1 MEKYIVKENEIL
13 IEFLKK
19 TFSNLSKN
27 SVKSL
32 LHNEK
37 VFVNGNM
44 TTKYNYELNIGDVVE
59 IREKV
64 AKNINI
70 IYEDK
75 DIIVINKPSGLLTV
89 ATEKEKNKTAYHL
102 VMEYLKKK
110 NKNNRIFIIHRL
122 DKDTSGIIMFAKN
135 ERAKHL
141 YQDNWNDIV
150 KKRCYYAVID
160 GKMENKEGTIKSYLK
175 ENGNMVYS
183 VKDRSGKLA
192 ITEFTTLNHKKAYSL
207 LDISIK
213 TGRKHQIRVSLK
225 EYGHPIIGDKKYGAK
240 SNPLGRLGLHAY
252 ELSLQLPY
260 CKEPLTVESK
270 IPKEFLKIF
279 ESEVKDGEITES
291 HRR

>member
-27 SVKSL
+27 NVKSL

-44 TTKYNYELNIGDVVE
+44 TTKYNYELNVGDTVE

-64 AKNINI
+64 AKNIDI

-160 GKMENKEGTIKSYLK
+160 GKMENKEGMIKSYLK

-192 ITEFTTLNHKKAYSL
+192 ITEYKVLKERKNISL
-207 LDISIK
+207 LDINLK
-213 TGRKHQIRVSLK
+213 TGRKNQIRVHMK
-225 EYGHPIIGDKKYGAK
+225 ENKTPILGDLKYGEK
-240 SNPLGRLGLHAY
+240 SKLINRLALHAY
-252 ELSLQLPY
+252 KLELINPVTKKLL
-260 CKEPLTVESK
+260 
-270 IPKEFLKIF
+270 IF
-279 ESEVKDGEITES
+279 EASMPNEIKTLFF
-291 HRR
+291 

>member
-64 AKNINI
+64 AKNIDI

-160 GKMENKEGTIKSYLK
+160 GKMQNKEGTIKSYLK

-192 ITEFTTLNHKKAYSL
+192 ITEYKVLKERKNISL
-207 LDISIK
+207 LDINLK
-213 TGRKHQIRVSLK
+213 TGRKNQIRVHMK
-225 EYGHPIIGDKKYGAK
+225 ENKTPILGDLKYGEK
-240 SNPLGRLGLHAY
+240 SKLINRLALHAY
-252 ELSLQLPY
+252 KLELINPVTKKL
-260 CKEPLTVESK
+260 LTFE
-270 IPKEFLKIF
+270 INMPNEFKMLFK
-279 ESEVKDGEITES
+279 
-291 HRR
+291 

>member
-64 AKNINI
+64 AKNIDI

-160 GKMENKEGTIKSYLK
+160 GKMQNKEGTIKSYLK

-192 ITEFTTLNHKKAYSL
+192 ITEYKVLKERKNISL
-207 LDISIK
+207 LDINLK
-213 TGRKHQIRVSLK
+213 TGRKNQIRAHMK
-225 EYGHPIIGDKKYGAK
+225 ENKTPILGDLKYGEK
-240 SNPLGRLGLHAY
+240 SKLINRLALHAY
-252 ELSLQLPY
+252 KLELINPVTKKL
-260 CKEPLTVESK
+260 LTFEVNMPNEFK
-270 IPKEFLKIF
+270 ILFK
-279 ESEVKDGEITES
+279 
-291 HRR
+291 

>member
-19 TFSNLSKN
+19 MFSNLSKN

-32 LHNEK
+32 LRNEK

-64 AKNINI
+64 AKNIDI

-160 GKMENKEGTIKSYLK
+160 GKMENKEGAIKSYLK

-192 ITEFTTLNHKKAYSL
+192 ITEYKVLKERKNISL
-207 LDISIK
+207 LDINLK
-213 TGRKHQIRVSLK
+213 TGRKNQIRVHMK
-225 EYGHPIIGDKKYGAK
+225 ENKTPILGDLKYGEK
-240 SNPLGRLGLHAY
+240 SKLINRLALHAY
-252 ELSLQLPY
+252 KLELVNPVTKKL
-260 CKEPLTVESK
+260 LTFE
-270 IPKEFLKIF
+270 INMPNEFKMLFK
-279 ESEVKDGEITES
+279 
-291 HRR
+291 

>member
-64 AKNINI
+64 VKNIDI

-160 GKMENKEGTIKSYLK
+160 GKMQNKEGTIKSYLK

-192 ITEFTTLNHKKAYSL
+192 ITEYKVLKERKNISL
-207 LDISIK
+207 LDINLK
-213 TGRKHQIRVSLK
+213 TGRKNQIRVHMK
-225 EYGHPIIGDKKYGAK
+225 ENKTPILGDLKYGEK
-240 SNPLGRLGLHAY
+240 SKLINRLALHAY
-252 ELSLQLPY
+252 KLELINPVTKKL
-260 CKEPLTVESK
+260 LTFEVNMPNEFK
-270 IPKEFLKIF
+270 ILFK
-279 ESEVKDGEITES
+279 
-291 HRR
+291 

>member
-19 TFSNLSKN
+19 MFSNLSKN

-44 TTKYNYELNIGDVVE
+44 TTKYNHELNVGDVVE

-64 AKNINI
+64 AKNIDI

-89 ATEKEKNKTAYHL
+89 AIEKEKNKTAYHL

-192 ITEFTTLNHKKAYSL
+192 ITEYKVLKERKNISL
-207 LDISIK
+207 LDINLK
-213 TGRKHQIRVSLK
+213 TGRKNQIRVHMK
-225 EYGHPIIGDKKYGAK
+225 ENKTPILGDLKYGEK
-240 SNPLGRLGLHAY
+240 SKLINRLALHAY
-252 ELSLQLPY
+252 KLELINPVTKKLL
-260 CKEPLTVESK
+260 
-270 IPKEFLKIF
+270 IF
-279 ESEVKDGEITES
+279 EASMPNEIKTLFE
-291 HRR
+291 

>member
-19 TFSNLSKN
+19 MFSNLSKN

-44 TTKYNYELNIGDVVE
+44 TTKYNYELNVGDIVE

-64 AKNINI
+64 AKNIDI

-89 ATEKEKNKTAYHL
+89 ATEKEKNTTAYHL

-183 VKDRSGKLA
+183 VKDRSGKIA
-192 ITEFTTLNHKKAYSL
+192 ITEYKVLKERKNISL
-207 LDISIK
+207 LDINLK
-213 TGRKHQIRVSLK
+213 TGRKNQIRVHMK
-225 EYGHPIIGDKKYGAK
+225 ENKTPILGDLKYGEK
-240 SNPLGRLGLHAY
+240 SKLINRLALHAY
-252 ELSLQLPY
+252 KLELINPVTKKL
-260 CKEPLTVESK
+260 LTFEVNM
-270 IPKEFLKIF
+270 PNEFKVLFK
-279 ESEVKDGEITES
+279 
-291 HRR
+291 

>member
-13 IEFLKK
+13 IDFLKK

-64 AKNINI
+64 AKNIDI

-75 DIIVINKPSGLLTV
+75 NIIVINKPSGLLTV

-192 ITEFTTLNHKKAYSL
+192 ITEYKVLKERKNISL
-207 LDISIK
+207 LDINLK
-213 TGRKHQIRVSLK
+213 TGRKNQIRVHMK
-225 EYGHPIIGDKKYGAK
+225 EDKTPILGDLKYGEK
-240 SNPLGRLGLHAY
+240 SKLINRLALHAY
-252 ELSLQLPY
+252 KLELVNPVTKKL
-260 CKEPLTVESK
+260 LTFE
-270 IPKEFLKIF
+270 INMPNEFKMLFK
-279 ESEVKDGEITES
+279 
-291 HRR
+291 

>member
-19 TFSNLSKN
+19 MFSNLSKN

-44 TTKYNYELNIGDVVE
+44 TTKYNYELNAGDIVE

-64 AKNINI
+64 AKNIDI

-150 KKRCYYAVID
+150 KKRCYYAIID

-192 ITEFTTLNHKKAYSL
+192 VTEYKVLKERKNISL
-207 LDISIK
+207 LDINLK
-213 TGRKHQIRVSLK
+213 TGRKNQIRVHMK
-225 EYGHPIIGDKKYGAK
+225 ENKTPILGDLKYGEK
-240 SNPLGRLGLHAY
+240 SKLINRLALHAY
-252 ELSLQLPY
+252 KLELINPVTKKLL
-260 CKEPLTVESK
+260 
-270 IPKEFLKIF
+270 IF
-279 ESEVKDGEITES
+279 EASMPNEIKTLFMM
-291 HRR
+291 

>member
-19 TFSNLSKN
+19 MFSNLSKN

-64 AKNINI
+64 AKNIDI

-160 GKMENKEGTIKSYLK
+160 GKMENKEGKIKSYLK

-192 ITEFTTLNHKKAYSL
+192 ITEYKVLKERKNISL
-207 LDISIK
+207 LDINLK
-213 TGRKHQIRVSLK
+213 TGRKNQIRVHMK
-225 EYGHPIIGDKKYGAK
+225 ENKTPILGDLKYGEK
-240 SNPLGRLGLHAY
+240 SKLINRLALHAY
-252 ELSLQLPY
+252 KLELVNPVTKKL
-260 CKEPLTVESK
+260 LTFE
-270 IPKEFLKIF
+270 INMPNEFKMLFK
-279 ESEVKDGEITES
+279 
-291 HRR
+291 

>member
-75 DIIVINKPSGLLTV
+75 DLIVINKPSGLLTV

-192 ITEFTTLNHKKAYSL
+192 ITEYKVLKERKNISL
-207 LDISIK
+207 LDINLK
-213 TGRKHQIRVSLK
+213 TGRKNQIRVHMK
-225 EYGHPIIGDKKYGAK
+225 ENKTPILGDLKYGEK
-240 SNPLGRLGLHAY
+240 SKLINRLALHAY
-252 ELSLQLPY
+252 KLELVNPVTKKL
-260 CKEPLTVESK
+260 LTFE
-270 IPKEFLKIF
+270 INMPNEFKTLFK
-279 ESEVKDGEITES
+279 
-291 HRR
+291 

>member
-64 AKNINI
+64 AKNIDI

-183 VKDRSGKLA
+183 VKDRSGKIA
-192 ITEFTTLNHKKAYSL
+192 ITEYKVLKERKNISL
-207 LDISIK
+207 LDINLK
-213 TGRKHQIRVSLK
+213 TGRKNQIRVHMK
-225 EYGHPIIGDKKYGAK
+225 ENKTPILGDLKYGEK
-240 SNPLGRLGLHAY
+240 SKLINRLALHAY
-252 ELSLQLPY
+252 KLELVNPVTKKL
-260 CKEPLTVESK
+260 LTFE
-270 IPKEFLKIF
+270 INMPNEFKMLFK
-279 ESEVKDGEITES
+279 
-291 HRR
+291 

>member
-1 MEKYIVKENEIL
+1 MEKYIVKGNEIL

-19 TFSNLSKN
+19 MFSNLSKN

-64 AKNINI
+64 AKNIDI

-192 ITEFTTLNHKKAYSL
+192 ITEYKVLKERKNICL
-207 LDISIK
+207 LDINLK
-213 TGRKHQIRVSLK
+213 TGRKNQIRVHMK
-225 EYGHPIIGDKKYGAK
+225 ENKTPILGDLKYGEK
-240 SNPLGRLGLHAY
+240 SKLINRLALHAY
-252 ELSLQLPY
+252 KLELVNPVTKKL
-260 CKEPLTVESK
+260 LTFE
-270 IPKEFLKIF
+270 INMPNEFKMLFK
-279 ESEVKDGEITES
+279 
-291 HRR
+291 

>member
-27 SVKSL
+27 NVKSL

-44 TTKYNYELNIGDVVE
+44 TTKYNYELNVGDTVE

-64 AKNINI
+64 AKNIDI

-160 GKMENKEGTIKSYLK
+160 GKMQKKEGTIKSYLK

-192 ITEFTTLNHKKAYSL
+192 VTEYKVLKERKNISL
-207 LDISIK
+207 LDINLK
-213 TGRKHQIRVSLK
+213 TGRKNQIRVHMK
-225 EYGHPIIGDKKYGAK
+225 ENKTPILGDLKYGEK
-240 SNPLGRLGLHAY
+240 SKLINRLALHAY
-252 ELSLQLPY
+252 KLELINPVTKKLL
-260 CKEPLTVESK
+260 
-270 IPKEFLKIF
+270 IF
-279 ESEVKDGEITES
+279 EASMPNEIKTLFK
-291 HRR
+291 

>member
-19 TFSNLSKN
+19 MFSNLSKN

-64 AKNINI
+64 AKNIGI

-192 ITEFTTLNHKKAYSL
+192 ITEYKVLKERKNISL
-207 LDISIK
+207 LDINLK
-213 TGRKHQIRVSLK
+213 TGRKNQIRVHMK
-225 EYGHPIIGDKKYGAK
+225 ENKTPILGDLKYGEK
-240 SNPLGRLGLHAY
+240 SKLINRLALHAY
-252 ELSLQLPY
+252 KLELINPVTKKL
-260 CKEPLTVESK
+260 LTFEVNM
-270 IPKEFLKIF
+270 PNEFKMLFK
-279 ESEVKDGEITES
+279 
-291 HRR
+291 

>member
-64 AKNINI
+64 AKNIDI

-183 VKDRSGKLA
+183 VKDRSGKIA
-192 ITEFTTLNHKKAYSL
+192 ITEYKVLKERKNISL
-207 LDISIK
+207 LDINLK
-213 TGRKHQIRVSLK
+213 TGRKNQIRVHMK
-225 EYGHPIIGDKKYGAK
+225 ENKTPILGDLKYGEK
-240 SNPLGRLGLHAY
+240 SKLINRLALHAY
-252 ELSLQLPY
+252 KLELINPITKKL
-260 CKEPLTVESK
+260 LTFEVNM
-270 IPKEFLKIF
+270 PNEFKTLFK
-279 ESEVKDGEITES
+279 
-291 HRR
+291 

>member
-64 AKNINI
+64 AKNIDI

-183 VKDRSGKLA
+183 VKDRSGKIA
-192 ITEFTTLNHKKAYSL
+192 ITEYKVLKERKNISL
-207 LDISIK
+207 LDINLK
-213 TGRKHQIRVSLK
+213 TGRKNQIRVHMK
-225 EYGHPIIGDKKYGAK
+225 ENKTPILGDLKYGEK
-240 SNPLGRLGLHAY
+240 SKLINRLALHAY
-252 ELSLQLPY
+252 KLELINPVTKKL
-260 CKEPLTVESK
+260 LTFEVNM
-270 IPKEFLKIF
+270 PNEFKTLFK
-279 ESEVKDGEITES
+279 
-291 HRR
+291 

>member
-19 TFSNLSKN
+19 MFSNLSKN

-44 TTKYNYELNIGDVVE
+44 TTKYNYELNVGDTVE

-64 AKNINI
+64 AKNIDI

-160 GKMENKEGTIKSYLK
+160 GKMQKKEGTIKSYLK

-192 ITEFTTLNHKKAYSL
+192 ITEYKVLKERKNISL
-207 LDISIK
+207 LDINLK
-213 TGRKHQIRVSLK
+213 TGRKNQIRVHMK
-225 EYGHPIIGDKKYGAK
+225 ENKTPILGDLKYGEK
-240 SNPLGRLGLHAY
+240 SKLINRLALHAY
-252 ELSLQLPY
+252 KLELINPVTKKLL
-260 CKEPLTVESK
+260 
-270 IPKEFLKIF
+270 IF
-279 ESEVKDGEITES
+279 EASMPNEIKTLFK
-291 HRR
+291 

>member
-19 TFSNLSKN
+19 MFSNLSKN

-44 TTKYNYELNIGDVVE
+44 TTKYNYELNAGDVVE

-64 AKNINI
+64 AKNIDI

-175 ENGNMVYS
+175 ENGNIVYS

-192 ITEFTTLNHKKAYSL
+192 ITEYKVLKERKNISL
-207 LDISIK
+207 LDINLK
-213 TGRKHQIRVSLK
+213 TGRKNQIRVHMK
-225 EYGHPIIGDKKYGAK
+225 ENKTPILGDLKYGEK
-240 SNPLGRLGLHAY
+240 SKLINRLALHAY
-252 ELSLQLPY
+252 KLELINPVTKKL
-260 CKEPLTVESK
+260 LTFE
-270 IPKEFLKIF
+270 INMPNEFKTLFK
-279 ESEVKDGEITES
+279 
-291 HRR
+291 

>member
-19 TFSNLSKN
+19 MFSNLSKN

-44 TTKYNYELNIGDVVE
+44 TTKYNYELNVGDVVE

-64 AKNINI
+64 AKNIDI

-150 KKRCYYAVID
+150 KKRCYYVVID

-192 ITEFTTLNHKKAYSL
+192 ITEYKVLKERKNISL
-207 LDISIK
+207 LDINLK
-213 TGRKHQIRVSLK
+213 TGRKNQIRVHMK
-225 EYGHPIIGDKKYGAK
+225 ENKTPILGDLKYGEK
-240 SNPLGRLGLHAY
+240 SKLINRLALHAY
-252 ELSLQLPY
+252 KLELINPVTKKL
-260 CKEPLTVESK
+260 LTFE
-270 IPKEFLKIF
+270 INMPNEFKMLFK
-279 ESEVKDGEITES
+279 
-291 HRR
+291 

>member
-19 TFSNLSKN
+19 MFSNLSKN

-64 AKNINI
+64 AKNIDI

-141 YQDNWNDIV
+141 YQDNWNDII

-192 ITEFTTLNHKKAYSL
+192 ITEYKVLKERKNISL
-207 LDISIK
+207 LDINLK
-213 TGRKHQIRVSLK
+213 TGRKNQIRVHMK
-225 EYGHPIIGDKKYGAK
+225 ENKTPILGDLKYGEK
-240 SNPLGRLGLHAY
+240 SKLINRLALHAY
-252 ELSLQLPY
+252 KLELVNPVTKKL
-260 CKEPLTVESK
+260 LTFE
-270 IPKEFLKIF
+270 INMPNEFKMLFK
-279 ESEVKDGEITES
+279 
-291 HRR
+291 

>member
-19 TFSNLSKN
+19 MFSNLSKN

-64 AKNINI
+64 AKNIDI

-192 ITEFTTLNHKKAYSL
+192 ITEYKVLKERKNISL
-207 LDISIK
+207 LDINLK
-213 TGRKHQIRVSLK
+213 TGRKNQIRVHMK
-225 EYGHPIIGDKKYGAK
+225 ENKTPILGDLKYGEK
-240 SNPLGRLGLHAY
+240 SKLINRLALHAY
-252 ELSLQLPY
+252 KLELVNPVTKKLLTFEINMPY
-260 CKEPLTVESK
+260 
-270 IPKEFLKIF
+270 EFKMLFK
-279 ESEVKDGEITES
+279 
-291 HRR
+291 

>member
-59 IREKV
+59 IREKI
-64 AKNINI
+64 AKNIDI

-175 ENGNMVYS
+175 EKGNMVYS

-192 ITEFTTLNHKKAYSL
+192 ITEYKVLKERKNISL
-207 LDISIK
+207 LDINLK
-213 TGRKHQIRVSLK
+213 TGRKNQIRVHMK
-225 EYGHPIIGDKKYGAK
+225 ENKTPILGDLKYGEK
-240 SNPLGRLGLHAY
+240 SKLINRLALHAY
-252 ELSLQLPY
+252 KLELVNPVTKKL
-260 CKEPLTVESK
+260 LTFE
-270 IPKEFLKIF
+270 INMPNEFKTLFK
-279 ESEVKDGEITES
+279 
-291 HRR
+291 

>member
-19 TFSNLSKN
+19 MFSNLLKN

-64 AKNINI
+64 AKNIDI

-192 ITEFTTLNHKKAYSL
+192 ITEYKVLKERKNISL
-207 LDISIK
+207 LDINLK
-213 TGRKHQIRVSLK
+213 TGRKNQIRVHMK
-225 EYGHPIIGDKKYGAK
+225 ENKTPILGDLKYGEK
-240 SNPLGRLGLHAY
+240 SKLINRLALHAY
-252 ELSLQLPY
+252 KLELVNPVTKKL
-260 CKEPLTVESK
+260 LTFE
-270 IPKEFLKIF
+270 INMPNEFKMLFK
-279 ESEVKDGEITES
+279 
-291 HRR
+291 

>member
-19 TFSNLSKN
+19 MFSNLSKN

-44 TTKYNYELNIGDVVE
+44 TTKYNYELNIGDEVE

-64 AKNINI
+64 AKNIDI

-89 ATEKEKNKTAYHL
+89 ATEKEKNKTSYHL

-192 ITEFTTLNHKKAYSL
+192 ITEYKVLKERKNISL
-207 LDISIK
+207 LDINLK
-213 TGRKHQIRVSLK
+213 TGRKNQIRVHMK
-225 EYGHPIIGDKKYGAK
+225 ENKTPILGDLKYGEK
-240 SNPLGRLGLHAY
+240 SKLINRLALHAY
-252 ELSLQLPY
+252 KLELINPVTKKLL
-260 CKEPLTVESK
+260 
-270 IPKEFLKIF
+270 IF
-279 ESEVKDGEITES
+279 EASMPNEIKTLFE
-291 HRR
+291 

>member
-19 TFSNLSKN
+19 MFSNLSKN

-64 AKNINI
+64 AKNIDI

-75 DIIVINKPSGLLTV
+75 DIVVINKPSGLLTV

-160 GKMENKEGTIKSYLK
+160 GKMQNKEGTIKSYLK

-192 ITEFTTLNHKKAYSL
+192 ITEYKVLKERKNISL
-207 LDISIK
+207 LDINLK
-213 TGRKHQIRVSLK
+213 TGRKNQIRVHMK
-225 EYGHPIIGDKKYGAK
+225 ENKTPILGDLKYGEK
-240 SNPLGRLGLHAY
+240 SKLINRLALHAY
-252 ELSLQLPY
+252 KLELINPVTKKL
-260 CKEPLTVESK
+260 LTFEVNMPNEFK
-270 IPKEFLKIF
+270 ILFK
-279 ESEVKDGEITES
+279 
-291 HRR
+291 

>member
-19 TFSNLSKN
+19 MFSNLSKN

-64 AKNINI
+64 AKNIDI

-160 GKMENKEGTIKSYLK
+160 GQMENKEGTIKSYLK

-192 ITEFTTLNHKKAYSL
+192 ITEYKVLKERKNISL
-207 LDISIK
+207 LDINLK
-213 TGRKHQIRVSLK
+213 TGRKNQIRVHMK
-225 EYGHPIIGDKKYGAK
+225 ENKTPILGDLKYGEK
-240 SNPLGRLGLHAY
+240 SKLINRLALHAY
-252 ELSLQLPY
+252 KLELINPVTKKL
-260 CKEPLTVESK
+260 LTFE
-270 IPKEFLKIF
+270 INMPNEFKMLFK
-279 ESEVKDGEITES
+279 
-291 HRR
+291 

>member
-19 TFSNLSKN
+19 TFNNLSKN
-27 SVKSL
+27 NVKSL

-37 VFVNGNM
+37 VFVNGNV
-44 TTKYNYELNIGDVVE
+44 TTKYNYELNVGDTVE

-64 AKNINI
+64 AKNIDI

-110 NKNNRIFIIHRL
+110 NKNNRIFVIHRL

-192 ITEFTTLNHKKAYSL
+192 ITEYKVLKERKNISL
-207 LDISIK
+207 LDINLK
-213 TGRKHQIRVSLK
+213 TGRKNQIRVHMK
-225 EYGHPIIGDKKYGAK
+225 ENKTPILGDLKYGEK
-240 SNPLGRLGLHAY
+240 SKLINRLALHAY
-252 ELSLQLPY
+252 KLELVNPVTKKL
-260 CKEPLTVESK
+260 LTFE
-270 IPKEFLKIF
+270 INMPNEFKMLFK
-279 ESEVKDGEITES
+279 
-291 HRR
+291 

>member
-64 AKNINI
+64 AKNIDI

-75 DIIVINKPSGLLTV
+75 DIIVINKQSGLLTV

-160 GKMENKEGTIKSYLK
+160 GKMQNKEGTIKSYLK

-192 ITEFTTLNHKKAYSL
+192 ITEYKVLKERKNISL
-207 LDISIK
+207 LDINLK
-213 TGRKHQIRVSLK
+213 TGRKNQIRVHMK
-225 EYGHPIIGDKKYGAK
+225 ENKTPILGDLKYGEK
-240 SNPLGRLGLHAY
+240 SKLINRLALHAY
-252 ELSLQLPY
+252 KLELINPVTKKLL
-260 CKEPLTVESK
+260 
-270 IPKEFLKIF
+270 IF
-279 ESEVKDGEITES
+279 EASMPNEIKTLFVKCTP
-291 HRR
+291 

>member
-19 TFSNLSKN
+19 MFSNLSKN

-160 GKMENKEGTIKSYLK
+160 EKMENKEGTIKSYLK

-192 ITEFTTLNHKKAYSL
+192 ITEYKVLKERKNISL
-207 LDISIK
+207 LDINLK
-213 TGRKHQIRVSLK
+213 TGRKNQIRVHMK
-225 EYGHPIIGDKKYGAK
+225 ENKTPILGDLKYGEK
-240 SNPLGRLGLHAY
+240 SKLINRLALHAY
-252 ELSLQLPY
+252 KLELVNPVTKKL
-260 CKEPLTVESK
+260 LTFE
-270 IPKEFLKIF
+270 INMPNEFKTLFK
-279 ESEVKDGEITES
+279 
-291 HRR
+291 

>member
-19 TFSNLSKN
+19 MFSNLSKN

-44 TTKYNYELNIGDVVE
+44 TTKYNYELNVGDVVE

-64 AKNINI
+64 AKNIDI

-150 KKRCYYAVID
+150 KKRCYYAVIA

-192 ITEFTTLNHKKAYSL
+192 ITEYKVLKERKNISL
-207 LDISIK
+207 LDINLK
-213 TGRKHQIRVSLK
+213 TGRKNQIRVHMK
-225 EYGHPIIGDKKYGAK
+225 ENKTPILGDLKYGEK
-240 SNPLGRLGLHAY
+240 SKLINRLALHAY
-252 ELSLQLPY
+252 KLELINPVTKKL
-260 CKEPLTVESK
+260 LTFE
-270 IPKEFLKIF
+270 INMPNEFKMLFK
-279 ESEVKDGEITES
+279 
-291 HRR
+291 

>member
-19 TFSNLSKN
+19 MFSNLSKN

-64 AKNINI
+64 AKNIDI

-192 ITEFTTLNHKKAYSL
+192 ITEYKVLKERKNISL
-207 LDISIK
+207 LDINLK
-213 TGRKHQIRVSLK
+213 TGRKNQIRVHMK
-225 EYGHPIIGDKKYGAK
+225 ENKTPILGDLKYGEK
-240 SNPLGRLGLHAY
+240 SKLINRLALHAY
-252 ELSLQLPY
+252 KLELINPVTKKL
-260 CKEPLTVESK
+260 LTFE
-270 IPKEFLKIF
+270 INMPNEFKKLFK
-279 ESEVKDGEITES
+279 
-291 HRR
+291 

>member
-19 TFSNLSKN
+19 MFSNLSKN

-44 TTKYNYELNIGDVVE
+44 TTKYNYELNVGDIVE

-64 AKNINI
+64 AKNIDI

-192 ITEFTTLNHKKAYSL
+192 ITEYKVLKERKNISL
-207 LDISIK
+207 LDINLK
-213 TGRKHQIRVSLK
+213 TGRKNQIRVHMK
-225 EYGHPIIGDKKYGAK
+225 ENKTPILGDLKYGEK
-240 SNPLGRLGLHAY
+240 SKLINRLALHAY
-252 ELSLQLPY
+252 KLELINPVTKKLL
-260 CKEPLTVESK
+260 
-270 IPKEFLKIF
+270 IF
-279 ESEVKDGEITES
+279 EASMPNEIKTLFE
-291 HRR
+291 

>member
-37 VFVNGNM
+37 VFINGNM
-44 TTKYNYELNIGDVVE
+44 TTKYNYELNVGDVVE

-64 AKNINI
+64 AKNIDI

-110 NKNNRIFIIHRL
+110 NKNNRIFVIHRL

-160 GKMENKEGTIKSYLK
+160 GKMDKKEGTIKSYLEEK
-175 ENGNMVYS
+175 GNMVYS
-183 VKDRSGKLA
+183 VKGKYGKLA
-192 ITEFTTLNHKKAYSL
+192 ITEYKVLKERKNISL
-207 LDISIK
+207 LDINLK
-213 TGRKHQIRVSLK
+213 TGRKNQIRVHMK
-225 EYGHPIIGDKKYGAK
+225 ENKTPILGDLKYGEK
-240 SNPLGRLGLHAY
+240 SKLINRLALHAY
-252 ELSLQLPY
+252 KLELINPVTKKL
-260 CKEPLTVESK
+260 LTFE
-270 IPKEFLKIF
+270 INMPNEFKMLFK
-279 ESEVKDGEITES
+279 
-291 HRR
+291 

>member
-44 TTKYNYELNIGDVVE
+44 TTKYNYELNVGDTVE

-64 AKNINI
+64 AKNIDI

-183 VKDRSGKLA
+183 VKDRSGKIA
-192 ITEFTTLNHKKAYSL
+192 ITEYKVLKEIKNISL
-207 LDISIK
+207 LDINLR
-213 TGRKHQIRVSLK
+213 TGRKNQIRVHMK
-225 EYGHPIIGDKKYGAK
+225 ENKTPILGDLKYGEK
-240 SNPLGRLGLHAY
+240 SKLINRLALHAY
-252 ELSLQLPY
+252 KLELINPVTKKL
-260 CKEPLTVESK
+260 LTFEVNMPNEFK
-270 IPKEFLKIF
+270 ILFK
-279 ESEVKDGEITES
+279 
-291 HRR
+291 

>member
-19 TFSNLSKN
+19 SFSNLSKN
-27 SVKSL
+27 NIKSL

-37 VFVNGNM
+37 VFINGNM

-59 IREKV
+59 IREKI
-64 AKNINI
+64 AKNIDI

-183 VKDRSGKLA
+183 VKDRSGKIA
-192 ITEFTTLNHKKAYSL
+192 ITEYKVLKEIKNISL
-207 LDISIK
+207 LDINLR
-213 TGRKHQIRVSLK
+213 TGRKNQIRVHMK
-225 EYGHPIIGDKKYGAK
+225 ENKTPILGDLKYGEK
-240 SNPLGRLGLHAY
+240 SKLINRLALHAY
-252 ELSLQLPY
+252 KLELINPVTKKL
-260 CKEPLTVESK
+260 LTFEVNM
-270 IPKEFLKIF
+270 PNEFKTLFK
-279 ESEVKDGEITES
+279 
-291 HRR
+291 

>member
-19 TFSNLSKN
+19 MFSNLSKN

-44 TTKYNYELNIGDVVE
+44 TTKYNYELNVGDTVE

-64 AKNINI
+64 AKNIDI

-192 ITEFTTLNHKKAYSL
+192 ITEYKVLKERKNISL
-207 LDISIK
+207 LDINLK
-213 TGRKHQIRVSLK
+213 TGRKNQIRVHMK
-225 EYGHPIIGDKKYGAK
+225 ENKTPILGDLKYGEK
-240 SNPLGRLGLHAY
+240 SKLINRLALHAY
-252 ELSLQLPY
+252 KLELINPVTKKL
-260 CKEPLTVESK
+260 LTFEVNMPNEFK
-270 IPKEFLKIF
+270 ILFK
-279 ESEVKDGEITES
+279 
-291 HRR
+291 

>member
-37 VFVNGNM
+37 VFINGNM
-44 TTKYNYELNIGDVVE
+44 ITKYNYELNIGDVVE

-64 AKNINI
+64 AKNIDI

-110 NKNNRIFIIHRL
+110 NKNNRIFVIHRL

-160 GKMENKEGTIKSYLK
+160 GKMQNKEGTIKSYLK

-192 ITEFTTLNHKKAYSL
+192 ITEYKVLKERKNISL
-207 LDISIK
+207 LDINLR
-213 TGRKHQIRVSLK
+213 TGRKNQIRVHMK
-225 EYGHPIIGDKKYGAK
+225 ENKTPILGDLKYGKK
-240 SNPLGRLGLHAY
+240 SKLINRLALHAY
-252 ELSLQLPY
+252 KLELINPVTKKL
-260 CKEPLTVESK
+260 LT
-270 IPKEFLKIF
+270 F
-279 ESEVKDGEITES
+279 EASMPNEIKTLFFK
-291 HRR
+291 

>member
-64 AKNINI
+64 AKNIDI

-183 VKDRSGKLA
+183 VKDRSGKIA
-192 ITEFTTLNHKKAYSL
+192 ITEYKVLKEIKNISL
-207 LDISIK
+207 LDINLK
-213 TGRKHQIRVSLK
+213 TGRKNQIRVHMK
-225 EYGHPIIGDKKYGAK
+225 ENKTPILGDLKYGEK
-240 SNPLGRLGLHAY
+240 SKLINRLALHAY
-252 ELSLQLPY
+252 KLELINPVTKKL
-260 CKEPLTVESK
+260 LTFEVNM
-270 IPKEFLKIF
+270 PNEFKTLFK
-279 ESEVKDGEITES
+279 
-291 HRR
+291 

>member
-19 TFSNLSKN
+19 MFSNLSKN

-44 TTKYNYELNIGDVVE
+44 TTKYNYELNVGDVVE

-64 AKNINI
+64 AKNIDI

-192 ITEFTTLNHKKAYSL
+192 ITEYKVLKERKNISL
-207 LDISIK
+207 LDINLK
-213 TGRKHQIRVSLK
+213 TGRKNQIRVHMK
-225 EYGHPIIGDKKYGAK
+225 ENKTPILGDLKYGEK
-240 SNPLGRLGLHAY
+240 SKLINRLALHAY
-252 ELSLQLPY
+252 KLELINPVTKKL
-260 CKEPLTVESK
+260 LTFE
-270 IPKEFLKIF
+270 INMPNEFKMLFK
-279 ESEVKDGEITES
+279 
-291 HRR
+291 